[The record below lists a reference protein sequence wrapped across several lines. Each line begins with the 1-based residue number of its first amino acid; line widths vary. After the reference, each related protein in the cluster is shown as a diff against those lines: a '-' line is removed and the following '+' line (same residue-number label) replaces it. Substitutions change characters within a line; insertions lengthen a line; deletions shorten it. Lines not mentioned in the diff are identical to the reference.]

1 MDVRHLVTGLPRP
14 GGRRG
19 GGRQERESERVG
31 QAVGGEGPDRE
42 VLRGPGGAY
51 ESGHYLG

>member
-1 MDVRHLVTGLPRP
+1 MTGLPRP

-19 GGRQERESERVG
+19 GGREEREGDRVG

-51 ESGHYLG
+51 EGGHCYFG

>member
-1 MDVRHLVTGLPRP
+1 MA
-14 GGRRG
+14 
-19 GGRQERESERVG
+19 

-51 ESGHYLG
+51 PMRHQQVYCLPPHWHGS